1 MHISWNY
8 LDKRKA
14 AVDAIESFDDMA
26 FIIEHSDEEIA
37 EVSGSMSG
45 LRSPGMDGLP
55 HAHDPKAG
63 ENHLINAIDE
73 SVVTRPSVIGRA
85 GDEGD
90 AIEIDVTFGQFLPCF
105 LWILSHDEHRLK
117 LHHLLGDLAE
127 TINGISQHRCPIRVL
142 MRPRELYKCLLMP
155 FCRKKHDD
163 RISKIYV

>member
-73 SVVTRPSVIGRA
+73 
-85 GDEGD
+85 
-90 AIEIDVTFGQFLPCF
+90 IDVIKERYRQAKEYMEWFVPAWDQLSEDEEYILELFHRGRRERATDLAADHFGIDRRSVYPKKKRA
-105 LWILSHDEHRLK
+105 LSHLQS
-117 LHHLLGDLAE
+117 LLYG
-127 TINGISQHRCPIRVL
+127 
-142 MRPRELYKCLLMP
+142 K
-155 FCRKKHDD
+155 F
-163 RISKIYV
+163 